1 MEVKSLTSLEATFLS
16 KFNEGFRTFDA
27 LKANMSVSEKTLND
41 IVETLLAKGVI
52 KFNTGTREYYYE
64 TPPEGDK
71 VILDGNIMLPITV
84 IRQVDHKNPE
94 NSKLLVSRG
103 AWYEFPIDFD
113 IRRIIWNVQLP
124 SSNKSTLLDLIR
136 ESVLKEKKSRLQQN
150 PAYKQL
156 VNKILPWSENIL
168 LKINV
173 VGDDATDVTVIF
185 RDRLTI
191 DGGNEG
197 EYVEFRE
204 FTVRSEISTKEMI
217 AELTKSKE
225 ERDYN
230 KIGLNRIFNFSD
242 FIFSGNGIPYSS
254 DGESINY
261 AKITAIKGRFELTF
275 YRFTNAGTTTKFDVQ
290 EFLDASEGIDKLRE
304 LFQGYAQSLVS
315 VSDILVE
322 MAD

>member
-16 KFNEGFRTFDA
+16 KFNEGNRTFDA
-27 LKANMSVSEKTLND
+27 IKAVMSVSEKTLND
-41 IVETLLAKGVI
+41 IVETLIAKGVVR
-52 KFNTGTREYYYE
+52 FNTANREYYYE

-84 IRQVDHKNPE
+84 IKQVDPKDSAK
-94 NSKLLVSRG
+94 SKLLVSRG

-124 SSNKSTLLDLIR
+124 SNNKSTLLDLIR
-136 ESVLKEKKSRLQQN
+136 ESVLKEKKSKLVQN

-156 VNKILPWSENIL
+156 VSKILPWSDNIL
-168 LKINV
+168 LKINI
-173 VGDDATDVTVIF
+173 VGEEATDVTVIF

-191 DGGNEG
+191 EGGNLG
-197 EYVEFRE
+197 EFVEFRG
-204 FTVRSEISTKEMI
+204 FTVRSEIATKEMI
-217 AELTKSKE
+217 AELTKTKE
-225 ERDYN
+225 ERDYSR
-230 KIGLNRIFNFSD
+230 IGLNRIFNFSD
-242 FIFSGNGIPYSS
+242 FIFSGNEIPYSS

-275 YRFTNAGTTTKFDVQ
+275 YRFNNSGTTSKIDVQ
-290 EFLDASEGIDKLRE
+290 EYLDASEGIDKLRE
-304 LFQGYAQSLVS
+304 LFQSYAQGLISS
-315 VSDILVE
+315 SDILVE